1 METFGL
7 KPGKPY
13 DGTTLKFLICCH
25 NVGQFYSLDEKSKQF
40 TDLTGIK
47 VEWGDVPWGAFQE
60 QLMQEAATG
69 GSTYDLMAWADAW
82 GPGLV
87 AFLEPLDKYI
97 AADNYNL
104 ADYPQ
109 AYVDPGKN
117 SEGQQVGLPFRGH
130 AFTLFYRKDV
140 LDKLGLKPPTTW
152 AEYEQVAK
160 TIQEKTELD
169 GTAQYYAVASGGN
182 LFTWESLLWS
192 NGGDIFDKDL
202 KPIFNN
208 DAGVEATQRYV
219 DWLQTQKIT
228 ADGAKA
234 WNEGEAANELTAG
247 RAAMWLGWSWYYSNF
262 TDKALVAPEVLGQRG
277 LRPASRVGR
286 QGRAGDLRLH
296 LGGQHPPGL
305 QEQGSRLGVLQVDD
319 PPDH

>member
-1 METFGL
+1 
-7 KPGKPY
+7 
-13 DGTTLKFLICCH
+13 
-25 NVGQFYSLDEKSKQF
+25 
-40 TDLTGIK
+40 
-47 VEWGDVPWGAFQE
+47 
-60 QLMQEAATG
+60 MQEAATG

-109 AYVDPGKN
+109 AYADPGKN
-117 SEGQQVGLPFRGH
+117 AEGQQVGLPFRGH

-160 TIQEKTELD
+160 TIQEKTDLD

-202 KPIFNN
+202 
-208 DAGVEATQRYV
+208 EADFQ
-219 DWLQTQKIT
+219 
-228 ADGAKA
+228 
-234 WNEGEAANELTAG
+234 
-247 RAAMWLGWSWYYSNF
+247 
-262 TDKALVAPEVLGQRG
+262 QRG
-277 LRPASRVGR
+277 GRRGDAALCRLAPDAKDHGRRR
-286 QGRAGDLRLH
+286 QGL
-296 LGGQHPPGL
+296 
-305 QEQGSRLGVLQVDD
+305 E
-319 PPDH
+319 